1 MRTAKYF
8 SAPWCSPCKMFQP
21 IMNEVANEGY
31 SVEFINIDK
40 DGDQTT
46 QYNVRSVPT
55 VVIIENGVE
64 VDRFIGALPKRKVL
78 QKLNG

>member
-1 MRTAKYF
+1 
-8 SAPWCSPCKMFQP
+8 
-21 IMNEVANEGY
+21 MNEVANEVY

-40 DGDQTT
+40 DGDQAT

>member
-1 MRTAKYF
+1 MRT
-8 SAPWCSPCKMFQP
+8 
-21 IMNEVANEGY
+21 ANEGY

-40 DGDQTT
+40 DGDQAT

>member
-40 DGDQTT
+40 DGDQAT

-55 VVIIENGVE
+55 VVIIGSQLAPG
-64 VDRFIGALPKRKVL
+64 RTPSKPQAFPTIF
-78 QKLNG
+78 